1 MELALFIY
9 LASLFGKI
17 HVLLITLV
25 VMGGT
30 GYSTYAFIAALEG
43 HVVEFKKTFIAT
55 MIASTAILAVVPSE
69 RTMYM
74 MAAGYAGQT
83 VAEKIGSSESTA
95 KLQKIINN
103 KLDEYL
109 AEQAGKLK
117 EGK

>member
-9 LASLFGKI
+9 LASLFSKI
-17 HVLLITLV
+17 QHLLITV
-25 VMGGT
+25 VAIGGS
-30 GYSTYAFIAALEG
+30 GYSMYAVNAALEG
-43 HVVEFKKTFIAT
+43 YVVKFKRTFIALLIT
-55 MIASTAILAVVPSE
+55 SSAIIIVVPSE

-74 MAAGYAGQT
+74 MAAGYAGQS

-103 KLDEYL
+103 KLDKYL